1 MQHLPRSRWLHLLHG
16 TDPRL
21 TVLVSFFYCDEQIRC
36 GKVTLPAGRESQPES
51 APWEKTLFVETGS
64 LSVNLTGT
72 GRSLL
77 AAPGEVVFLPPGTEH
92 SLQAIGEERVT
103 ALFAEAL

>member
-1 MQHLPRSRWLHLLHG
+1 MQHLPSSRWLRLLQG

-21 TVLVSFFYCDEQIRC
+21 TILVSTFYADEQIRC
-36 GKVTLPAGRESQPES
+36 GKVALPAGRESQPES
-51 APWEKTLFVETGS
+51 GPWEKTLYVESGS

-77 AAPGEVVFLPPGTEH
+77 AAPGEVVFVPPGTEH
-92 SLQAIGEERVT
+92 SLQAIGDEPAA
-103 ALFAEAL
+103 ALFAQAS